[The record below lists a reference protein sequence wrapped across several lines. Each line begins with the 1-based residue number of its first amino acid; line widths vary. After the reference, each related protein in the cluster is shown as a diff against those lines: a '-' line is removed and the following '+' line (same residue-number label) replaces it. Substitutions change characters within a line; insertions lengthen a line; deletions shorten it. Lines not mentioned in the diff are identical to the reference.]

1 MNKYSIGCII
11 VLLISRISG
20 YISGDE
26 ERGENR
32 ERIDSNIIIQII
44 ESLGE
49 ESIIKGLHQLK
60 KIREQ
65 ELAEDDVENMGEN
78 KLRASEEGECLIM
91 FLDLLF
97 KEDELR
103 SFILNSGFGLNHLGD
118 YDACNANPTTKYYSS
133 TYVTGY
139 LGVHL
144 GICAP
149 SQCTTLGMYSLNKYL
164 AMGISAISPIP
175 INTTTISKSIIW
187 IDPHETSERANES
200 TGGYITFLFFYSVLG
215 VLLVVGT
222 LFEYIPSYITWE
234 EKEVWGKERKLR
246 EGETELSIT
255 ARYSNKGADPE
266 AGPLL
271 SGTSGASGTSP
282 HKERSITPPKS
293 QKSTKLSRIQ
303 EFFLCFS
310 VIRNSKAI
318 LHGVNKVD
326 KNLDVLNGVRVLSI
340 GWVVLGHCY
349 FWEMMNGPI
358 MNMTDYFAHMLTT
371 YPSSIINNATFSV
384 DVFFY
389 LAGFLSTMSFC
400 GAFIEAK
407 KRKIM
412 AFVIAYVHRYIRL
425 LPIYGTA
432 ILAAIYVVPRLAE
445 APLYYQLETQAS
457 VCSNYWWKNL
467 LYVSN
472 FGSLEHEC
480 IAWSWYLANDFQFF
494 LINPII
500 CLVYCIHHVS
510 GLLIMTL
517 CFLGSFAAQ
526 IYVTLHYNL
535 SPSVLG
541 ANGLDQA
548 SEYYDKPYC
557 RMNTY
562 LLGMLF
568 AWLYLEHKNK
578 DFRGKNRVFAFINE
592 SIRNNRIVRYIM
604 YVLCGGLTYTI
615 VYTLYIFNKD
625 ASGMSKASNTCYL
638 ILSRP
643 AFVLGLGFIL
653 HAVLI
658 DRGKFLLA
666 ILGHPVFNAWG
677 KIVFSIYM
685 AHPFIYEYFI
695 CTKQN
700 GYFFSDTKFVYLTLC
715 CFILVTLT
723 AFVITLAVE
732 SPIVQLE
739 KLYLLPKPNKPGNRE
754 KEKGKETGNV
764 EGKEIDL
771 DAERENNK
779 ESNKENIYI
788 EPKEE
793 FKGEGKGF
801 YDYSINKVESNLT
814 EDVGPHQALGIEQV
828 DQVEKDVNHE
838 ES

>member
-1 MNKYSIGCII
+1 MNKLSIVYI
-11 VLLISRISG
+11 VVLFISG
-20 YISGDE
+20 ISGDITE
-26 ERGENR
+26 DVGRSSKERTDWSRIIEI
-32 ERIDSNIIIQII
+32 IDSVKEREII
-44 ESLGE
+44 S
-49 ESIIKGLHQLK
+49 GLHYLK
-60 KIREQ
+60 EIREE
-65 ELAEDDVENMGEN
+65 ELEN
-78 KLRASEEGECLIM
+78 KENNEDIDNKLGVSEGGECLM
-91 FLDLLF
+91 SLLDLPF
-97 KEDELR
+97 NEYALR
-103 SFILNSGFGLNHLGD
+103 SFIMNSGFGVNHLGD
-118 YDACNANPTTKYYSS
+118 YTACNASPSSKYYSS
-133 TYVTGY
+133 AFVTGFGVVVR
-139 LGVHL
+139 LGVCVPHK
-144 GICAP
+144 
-149 SQCTTLGMYSLNKYL
+149 CTKVGMYGLNKYM
-164 AMGISAISPIP
+164 AKGISAMLGYPGAVGEH
-175 INTTTISKSIIW
+175 SIFW
-187 IDPHETSERANES
+187 IDPKEKYSESSES
-200 TGGYITFLFFYSVLG
+200 TGGYITFLFFYCVIG

-234 EKEVWGKERKLR
+234 EKEVCEKERKLR

-271 SGTSGASGTSP
+271 PGASGTSGTSL

-293 QKSTKLSRIQ
+293 QKSPKLSRIQ

-349 FWEMMNGPI
+349 FWEMMYGPI
-358 MNMTDYFAHMLTT
+358 LNMKDYTSHMLTT
-371 YPSSIINNATFSV
+371 YTSSIVNNATFSV

-389 LAGFLSTMSFC
+389 LAGFLSTISFC

-407 KRKIM
+407 KRKVM
-412 AFVIAYVHRYIRL
+412 AFVIAYLHRYIRL

-445 APLYYQLETQAS
+445 APTYYQLETQTS
-457 VCSNYWWKNL
+457 TCTKYWWKNL
-467 LYVSN
+467 LYISN
-472 FGSLEHEC
+472 FGSSADEC
-480 IAWSWYLANDFQFF
+480 IGWSWYLANDFQFF
-494 LINPII
+494 LINPLI
-500 CLVYCIHHVS
+500 CLVYCIDHAS
-510 GLLIMTL
+510 GLLIMIF

-526 IYVTLHYNL
+526 IYVSLHFNI

-541 ANGLDQA
+541 ANATEQA
-548 SEYYDKPYC
+548 NEYYDKPYC
-557 RMNTY
+557 RVNTY
-562 LLGMLF
+562 LLGMVF

-578 DFRGKNRVFAFINE
+578 HFRGKNRVFAFINE

-604 YVLCGGLTYTI
+604 YVVCGGLTYIIIYTI
-615 VYTLYIFNKD
+615 YIFNKD
-625 ASGMSKASNTCYL
+625 ANGMSKASNTIYL
-638 ILSRP
+638 ILTRP
-643 AFVLGLGFIL
+643 AFVLGIGFIL

-677 KIVFSIYM
+677 KIVFTIYM

-715 CFILVTLT
+715 CFILVTLV

-739 KLYLLPKPNKPGNRE
+739 KLYLLPKPPNRE
-754 KEKGKETGNV
+754 GEKGKGNL
-764 EGKEIDL
+764 EGKEVRKDV
-771 DAERENNK
+771 DKDNNK
-779 ESNKENIYI
+779 DNKEEEIVI
-788 EPKEE
+788 PKLE

-801 YDYSINKVESNLT
+801 YDYSINKEDSNVM
-814 EDVGPHQALGIEQV
+814 EDDDGTNQALGIAR
-828 DQVEKDVNHE
+828 DKDKHSHDE
-838 ES
+838 D